1 MGVMSLFSRGVL
13 FFWYRAVYCFARL
26 RGSGAAD
33 ADVSARCVA
42 LRRVG
47 RVIDARTQVLARQ
60 IFANSS

>member
-1 MGVMSLFSRGVL
+1 MVVMSLFSRGVL
-13 FFWYRAVYCFARL
+13 FFWYRVVYCFARL